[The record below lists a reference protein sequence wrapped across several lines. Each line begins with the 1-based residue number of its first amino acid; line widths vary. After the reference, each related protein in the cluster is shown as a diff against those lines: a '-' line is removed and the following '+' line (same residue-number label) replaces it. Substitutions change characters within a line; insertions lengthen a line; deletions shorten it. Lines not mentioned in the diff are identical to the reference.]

1 MNVPF
6 PPLLLWPVVIGM
18 VVGGILW
25 RRWQVRA
32 FRAAPA
38 EDWPKHAPGGWKHSR
53 IYPLLL
59 AIAGVIGAYSLW
71 RFSAPCVY
79 GRWPR

>member
-25 RRWQVRA
+25 RLWPQPRQRA
-32 FRAAPA
+32 SPP
-38 EDWPKHAPGGWKHSR
+38 EVS
-53 IYPLLL
+53 
-59 AIAGVIGAYSLW
+59 
-71 RFSAPCVY
+71 PCSH
-79 GRWPR
+79 RES